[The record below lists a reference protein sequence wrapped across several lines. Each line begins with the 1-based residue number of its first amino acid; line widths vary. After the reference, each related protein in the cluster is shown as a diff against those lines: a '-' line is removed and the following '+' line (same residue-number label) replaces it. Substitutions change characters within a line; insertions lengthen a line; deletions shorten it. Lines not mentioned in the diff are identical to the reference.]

1 MVNVGGMESGSF
13 WTLNIGPSQLNNRME
28 IKMIFRLKDFINWI
42 LLREL
47 VEQLWYALHDP
58 LRTQIKYA
66 GYHFLKVL
74 CPIQFDRIPYHQYQ
88 LIHHQ

>member
-13 WTLNIGPSQLNNRME
+13 WTLNMGPSQLNNRIA

-47 VEQLWYALHDP
+47 VEQL
-58 LRTQIKYA
+58 
-66 GYHFLKVL
+66 
-74 CPIQFDRIPYHQYQ
+74 
-88 LIHHQ
+88 